1 MPVVETQEVVALA
14 LVFVVHVIGGVALV
28 WAMLEDDTRA
38 GWRRRWG
45 FGGPPGDGPPP
56 GPPAP
61 PPSPSIARPRLPL
74 EETGRSAVR
83 LRGPGRLADA
93 HPPARRRP
101 GHAPRPARSPR

>member
-1 MPVVETQEVVALA
+1 MPAVETQEVAALA
-14 LVFVVHVIGGVALV
+14 LIVVVHVIGAVALV
-28 WAMLEDDTRA
+28 WAMLEEDTRA

-45 FGGPPGDGPPP
+45 SGGPPGDEPPP

-61 PPSPSIARPRLPL
+61 RPAPALARPRLPL
-74 EETGRSAVR
+74 DESGRSDVR

-93 HPPARRRP
+93 HAPARRRP